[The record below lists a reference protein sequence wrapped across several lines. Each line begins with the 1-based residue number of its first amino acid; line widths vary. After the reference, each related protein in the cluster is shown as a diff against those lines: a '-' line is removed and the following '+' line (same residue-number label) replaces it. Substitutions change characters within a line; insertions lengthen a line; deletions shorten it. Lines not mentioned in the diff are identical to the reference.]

1 MQEGADMEYL
11 KTSFL
16 VVFPLFLKLALGY
29 VLKQTKLMS
38 ERSFKE
44 MNNVIFRSFF
54 PALLFMNIYQA
65 NLEEAVSARLIA
77 FACSS
82 LVVLFIIAMIIV
94 PRFEKENRKRG
105 VLVQGISRSNFILFG
120 IPVATALYGEKSL
133 GVASIL
139 VGVVVPLINTLS
151 VIALEYFRGSKPS
164 LKKVL
169 KGIIGNPIIIGAVSA
184 LVLVIFG
191 VKLPSIIEKFLGE
204 MANIATPLALVILGG
219 SVTFSSIRNNRVQ
232 LTAAVIARLVLVP
245 MAGLSV
251 AVALGFRE
259 IELVILMAMFASPS
273 AVSSYTMA
281 MQMDG
286 DGELAGQLVVFTT
299 VFSIITMFLWI
310 ALLMAFGFF

>member
-1 MQEGADMEYL
+1 
-11 KTSFL
+11 
-16 VVFPLFLKLALGY
+16 
-29 VLKQTKLMS
+29 
-38 ERSFKE
+38 
-44 MNNVIFRSFF
+44 
-54 PALLFMNIYQA
+54 
-65 NLEEAVSARLIA
+65 
-77 FACSS
+77 
-82 LVVLFIIAMIIV
+82 MIIV

-245 MAGLSV
+245 IAGLSV